1 MMRQWMRKLGLA
13 TTLFMLLALQGKVQ
27 ACPSCAG
34 SVPWND
40 CTDGEAEGQAYN
52 RTIGLM
58 LAAPAFLVCSLAM
71 VSRGRKRRN
80 PWLDE

>member
-1 MMRQWMRKLGLA
+1 MTGKWMRKLGL
-13 TTLFMLLALQGKVQ
+13 TCGLLLLLSMQGKLQ

-71 VSRGRKRRN
+71 VSRNRPRRN
-80 PWLDE
+80 LWLDD